1 MSQCVASRLF
11 KEEIVNKLPF
21 KTKIGYGVGDLASN
35 LMFQMTVI
43 YLLFFYTD
51 VMGIPALAAGV
62 IFLIARLWDAVND
75 PVMGLIIDHTKS
87 RHGKAR
93 VYLLYGSL
101 PLAIATIVMFYVPNI
116 STDAKVIYSGI
127 TYIIWGM
134 LYTLVNIPY
143 SSLTAS
149 LTDIP
154 EERTSLSSIRMIFML
169 IGVIIVSVVTE
180 PMQAIFD
187 SASDGYF
194 YVALVYAVAACLLLL
209 LCFKWTARAKKDVG
223 KRKKDHY
230 KLKEIWPLLLKNKQL
245 IIVTVASLV
254 GNIAVF
260 IRETAA
266 IYYVNYNIGDG
277 SLLPVFLGVIVISML
292 IANLM
297 IPWATKKWDKKGTYL
312 IGSVIGIIGSI
323 IFHFIPFDNISM
335 ILILGGIS
343 SFGMAAISTLGWSMI
358 ADTVEYGEWITGVRA
373 EGISYAVY
381 SFSQK
386 LATAVGGVAV
396 AWVLEFTK
404 YQANIEIQSDFTL
417 KGILSTLTIIPIVF
431 VTISAIIILFYKVDK
446 NLFERIKMDLKTR
459 REKN

>member
-1 MSQCVASRLF
+1 MT
-11 KEEIVNKLPF
+11 KLPF
-21 KTKIGYGVGDLASN
+21 KTKIGYGIGDLASN
-35 LMFQMTVI
+35 LLFQMTVI
-43 YLLFFYTD
+43 FLLFFYTD
-51 VMGIPALAAGV
+51 VMGIPAMAAGI

-87 RHGKAR
+87 KHGKAR

-101 PLAIATIVMFYVPNI
+101 PLALATVAMFYVPDI
-116 STDAKVIYSGI
+116 STQAKIIYSGV

-134 LYTLVNIPY
+134 MFTLVNIPY

-169 IGVIIVSVVTE
+169 FGVIIVSVVTE
-180 PMQAIFD
+180 PFQALFGE
-187 SASDGYF
+187 AKDGYF
-194 YVALVYAVAACLLLL
+194 FVTLIYSTAAFLLLL
-209 LCFKWTARAKKDVG
+209 LCFKWTGSANREVKKRAE
-223 KRKKDHY
+223 DHY
-230 KLKEIWPLLLKNKQL
+230 KLKDIWPLLLKNKQL
-245 IIVTVASLV
+245 LIVTFASLV

-266 IYYVNYNIGDG
+266 IYYVNYNIGNG

-292 IANLM
+292 IANLLF
-297 IPWATKKWDKKGTYL
+297 PWATKKWDKKGTYL
-312 IGSVIGIIGSI
+312 IGSGIGIVGSV
-323 IFHFIPFDNISM
+323 IFHFIPYTNIPM
-335 ILILGGIS
+335 ILIIGGVS

-358 ADTVEYGEWITGVRA
+358 ADTVEYGEWITGIRA

-396 AWVLEFTK
+396 AWVLEVTK
-404 YQANIEIQSDFTL
+404 YRANADVQSVSTL
-417 KGILSTLTIIPIVF
+417 NGILSTLTIIPIIF
-431 VTISAIIILFYKVDK
+431 VIISAITILFYKVDK
-446 NLFERIKMDLKTR
+446 QLFEKIKIDLKTR
-459 REKN
+459 REGDL

>member
-1 MSQCVASRLF
+1 MT
-11 KEEIVNKLPF
+11 KLPF
-21 KTKIGYGVGDLASN
+21 KTKIGYGIGDLASN

-51 VMGIPALAAGV
+51 VMGIPAMAAGI
-62 IFLIARLWDAVND
+62 IFLIARLWDAIND

-87 RHGKAR
+87 KHGKAR

-101 PLAIATIVMFYVPNI
+101 PLSLATVFMFYVPDI
-116 STDAKVIYSGI
+116 STQAKIIYSGV

-134 LYTLVNIPY
+134 MFTMVNIPY

-169 IGVIIVSVVTE
+169 FGVIIVSVVTE
-180 PMQAIFD
+180 PLQAIFD
-187 SASDGYF
+187 TAKDGYF
-194 YVALVYAVAACLLLL
+194 IVTLIYSVVAFLLLL
-209 LCFKWTARAKKDVG
+209 LCFKWTGNIKHEVK
-223 KRKKDHY
+223 KRKEDQY
-230 KLKEIWPLLLKNKQL
+230 KLKEIMPLLLKNRQL
-245 IIVTVASLV
+245 LIVTFASLI

-277 SLLPVFLGVIVISML
+277 SLLPLFLGFVVISML
-292 IANLM
+292 IANLLF
-297 IPWATKKWDKKGTYL
+297 PWATKQWDKKGTYL
-312 IGSVIGIIGSI
+312 IGSIIGIIGSI
-323 IFHFIPFDNISM
+323 IFHFIPYNNIPM

-396 AWVLEFTK
+396 AWVLEITK
-404 YQANIEIQSDFTL
+404 YQANAEVQSSLTL
-417 KGILSTLTIIPIVF
+417 NGILSTLTIIPTLF
-431 VTISAIIILFYKVDK
+431 VLISAFTIMFYKVDK
-446 NLFERIKMDLKTR
+446 RLFEKIKADLQR
-459 REKN
+459 RKEEGG